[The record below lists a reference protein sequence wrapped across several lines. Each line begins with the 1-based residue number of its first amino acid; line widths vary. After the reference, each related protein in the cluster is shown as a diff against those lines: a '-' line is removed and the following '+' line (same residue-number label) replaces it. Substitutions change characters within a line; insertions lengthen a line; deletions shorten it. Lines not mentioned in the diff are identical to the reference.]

1 MSRPTPRLNLN
12 HASVK
17 VQVRLKK
24 IGRDLYLRRKSR
36 NFANLADF
44 AGLINADNLPNQR
57 LITGSVKNAGMIC
70 ISFPGMCGGTIVA
83 VFDDVAEGQEVDP

>member
-1 MSRPTPRLNLN
+1 MMSNIFYRWRVGC
-12 HASVK
+12 AS
-17 VQVRLKK
+17 
-24 IGRDLYLRRKSR
+24 S
-36 NFANLADF
+36 AD
-44 AGLINADNLPNQR
+44 ILPNQR

>member
-1 MSRPTPRLNLN
+1 
-12 HASVK
+12 VE
-17 VQVRLKK
+17 V
-24 IGRDLYLRRKSR
+24 I
-36 NFANLADF
+36 DF
-44 AGLINADNLPNQR
+44 LPNQR